1 MTPRLHRFVGR
12 ARELEELR
20 EAVRA
25 AHAGVG
31 RLCLITGEPGVGKSR
46 LLEELAQ
53 AVASDTVILWGRCSE
68 AGGAPAFWPWVQVV
82 RALARRADAA
92 PILARPGRAAHLAA
106 LLPELDAGDAP
117 RPVDPERARF
127 ALLDAVIAALAEAAE
142 ATPVLVL
149 LEDLHAADPD
159 SIALLE
165 VLAGAVRGARVAVAG
180 TMREAR
186 ARRSSVAA
194 ALARLAREARTLP
207 LSRLEHGEVAE
218 YLTSAI
224 GGAPDPCLVEEVV
237 RATEGNALFLAQ
249 IAPRLTRGSAI
260 VIPHGV
266 REAIRERLDELSSE
280 ARAALE
286 AAAVLGREVA
296 LAELEA
302 LAEGARAAIDEAL
315 AAEIV
320 VEVPPASVR
329 FSHVLLV
336 EELERSM
343 SEDRLRDLH
352 LRAGLALEAS
362 RGAPA
367 RIAHHFVAAR
377 ERERAVTAFVRAGED
392 ARARYAYEDAAES
405 FARAIELSDPADER
419 AMAELLLARA
429 GAELLGGAIERGR
442 ESCAQASAIARR
454 LGSTELLVRSALVRG
469 SIFVYASVDPALV
482 ASLREALE
490 AMPPRDAPERALVMA
505 RLAAALQPAAKPEE
519 PIELARD
526 AIAMARRHGEPRVL
540 LATMRSAISAMMDLG
555 DPGERAALNR
565 EHVRLAEQLGQPAE
579 ALRGSM
585 RLTFDCYEIGDIA
598 GAADAI
604 EACRRVA
611 EALDDPE
618 PRWRVAALSAM
629 RASAEGRFAESEQH
643 EERARGLARR
653 ARDPNAERSLAFLRV
668 GRLRLRGDLGG
679 ELEVLRELIA
689 LVEGDQL
696 LAWIARALRAAA
708 LARAGRAA
716 EARADLGRL
725 DLDRLVG
732 VGDLSI
738 LEPLVD
744 CAIAIPDAAL
754 ADRLRPQL
762 EPNRERIA
770 SWGMLGLT
778 VGAPVAQLLARLAA
792 ARGDHASAWA
802 LFARARERAA
812 GMPPHLAWSAAHEA
826 AARARAGLDEEAA
839 RCAQEAI
846 ALGDAIGIP
855 GIRAPLEALL
865 APAPSPAAPATL
877 AIRREAGVWIVEQG
891 DVTVHV
897 KDSKGMHMLARLVEE
912 PGRELHVLELAGAV
926 DGGDAGEVIDARARD
941 AYRARVR
948 ALREEIEE
956 ATQWNDPGRR
966 ERAEAEL
973 AALEAELARALGL
986 GGRARRA
993 GAAVERARVNV
1004 QRRLR
1009 TAIERLADA
1018 NPALGKHLA
1027 RSVRTGT
1034 YCAYEP

>member
-1 MTPRLHRFVGR
+1 MTPKLHRFVGR
-12 ARELEELR
+12 ARELAELR

-53 AVASDTVILWGRCSE
+53 AAAADTVTLWGRCSE

-92 PILARPGRAAHLAA
+92 SILARPGRAAHLAA
-106 LLPELDAGDAP
+106 LLPELGAGDAP

-127 ALLDAVIAALAEAAE
+127 ALLDAVVATLAEAAE

-165 VLAGAVRGARVAVAG
+165 VLAGAVRGARVAVVG

-207 LSRLEHGEVAE
+207 LSRLERGEVEE
-218 YLTSAI
+218 YLA
-224 GGAPDPCLVEEVV
+224 GALGDAPDPRLVEDVV

-249 IAPRLTRGSAI
+249 IAPRLAQGDAI

-266 REAIRERLDELSSE
+266 REAIRERLDELSGGT
-280 ARAALE
+280 RAVLE

-302 LAEGARAAIDEAL
+302 LAEGSQRAIDEAL
-315 AAEIV
+315 SAEIV
-320 VEVPPASVR
+320 IEAPPASVR

-336 EELERSM
+336 EELVRST
-343 SEDRLRDLH
+343 SEERLRDLH
-352 LRAGLALEAS
+352 RRAGLALEAA
-362 RGAPA
+362 RAAPA
-367 RIAHHFVAAR
+367 RVAHHYVAAG
-377 ERERAVTAFVRAGED
+377 ERERAVHAFVRAGED
-392 ARARYAYEDAAES
+392 ARARYACEDAAES
-405 FARAIELSDPADER
+405 FARAVELSDAADER
-419 AMAELLLARA
+419 ARAELLLSRA
-429 GAELLGGAIERGR
+429 EAELAGGAVERGR
-442 ESCAQASAIARR
+442 ASCAEASAVARR

-490 AMPPRDAPERALVMA
+490 AMPARDHPERALVMA
-505 RLAAALQPAAKPEE
+505 RLAAALQPAPEPEE
-519 PIELARD
+519 PIELARE
-526 AIAMARRHGEPRVL
+526 AIAMARRHGDRKVL

-555 DPGERAALNR
+555 DPDERAALNR
-565 EHVRLAEQLGQPAE
+565 EHVRLAEELGQPAE

-611 EALDDPE
+611 EVLDDPQ
-618 PRWRVAALSAM
+618 PRWRVSALSAM
-629 RASAEGRFAESEQH
+629 RASAEGRFAESERH
-643 EERARGLARR
+643 EEQARALARR
-653 ARDPNAERSLAFLRV
+653 ARDPNAERSLAFLRA
-668 GRLRLRGDLGG
+668 GRLRLRGETDE
-679 ELEVLRELIA
+679 ELAVLHDLIA
-689 LVEGDQL
+689 IAEGDQL
-696 LAWIARALRAAA
+696 LAWIARAVRAAA
-708 LARAGRAA
+708 LARAGRGA
-716 EARADLGRL
+716 EARAELGRL
-725 DLDRLVG
+725 DLERLLG
-732 VGDLSI
+732 IGDLSI

-744 CAIAIPDAAL
+744 CAIGLPDAAL
-754 ADRLRPQL
+754 GDRLRARL
-762 EPNRERIA
+762 EPARTRIA

-792 ARGDHASAWA
+792 ARGDHASAWT
-802 LFARARERAA
+802 LFAEARERAA
-812 GMPPHLAWSAAHEA
+812 GLPPHLAWNAAYEA
-826 AARARAGLDEEAA
+826 AARARAGMDQDAA
-839 RCAQEAI
+839 RCAEAATELGE
-846 ALGDAIGIP
+846 ALGVRA
-855 GIRAPLEALL
+855 IRAQLAALAAR
-865 APAPSPAAPATL
+865 APAPSPSPAL
-877 AIRREAGVWIVEQG
+877 RMRREGGVWVIEHG
-891 DVTVHV
+891 GVTVHV
-897 KDSKGMHMLARLVEE
+897 KESKGMHMLARLVED
-912 PGRELHVLELAGAV
+912 PGRELHVLELAGGA
-926 DGGDAGEVIDARARD
+926 DGGDAGELIDARARD

-956 ATQWNDPGRR
+956 ASAWNDAGRR
-966 ERAEAEL
+966 ERAEGEL
-973 AALEAELARALGL
+973 AAIEAELARALGL

-1009 TAIERLADA
+1009 SAIERVAEA
-1018 NPALGKHLA
+1018 SPALGKHLS